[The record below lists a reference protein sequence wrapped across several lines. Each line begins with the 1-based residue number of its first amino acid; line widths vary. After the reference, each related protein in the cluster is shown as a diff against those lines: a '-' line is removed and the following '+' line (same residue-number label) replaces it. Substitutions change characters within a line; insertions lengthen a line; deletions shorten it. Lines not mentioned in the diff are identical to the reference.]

1 MATLFS
7 SMMRV
12 FLGLVLVVIS
22 SVLLCSSLIDLVSPV
37 SIHSQLSRSLS
48 LVKVSTKVR
57 LANVFNLNLF

>member
-7 SMMRV
+7 SVMRV
-12 FLGLVLVVIS
+12 FLGLVLGVIS
-22 SVLLCSSLIDLVSPV
+22 SVLLCSSLIDLLILV

-48 LVKVSTKVR
+48 LVKVSTKVQ

>member
-7 SMMRV
+7 SVMRV
-12 FLGLVLVVIS
+12 FLGLVLGVIS
-22 SVLLCSSLIDLVSPV
+22 SVLLCSSLIDLVSLV

-48 LVKVSTKVR
+48 LVKVSTKVQ